1 VVDTHR
7 RIGHFA
13 GVRGR
18 CTRQRPLTST
28 AGNPEL
34 KNHIFGKSPQYIKQS
49 HRRRLSKPR
58 FARLYQRVM
67 ADVAKSEKDYD
78 A

>member
-1 VVDTHR
+1 L
-7 RIGHFA
+7 
-13 GVRGR
+13 
-18 CTRQRPLTST
+18 TRPGASAILRACGAVARWPRAHTST
-28 AGNPEL
+28 TGNPEL